1 MYKLGLIGK
10 KLGHSFSKRYFEN
23 LFQERDI
30 HGSFDLIELEEIN
43 AFEAIKKQDYKGLSV
58 TIPYKETIIS
68 YLDELDESAAAIG
81 AVNCIHCLENGKLR
95 GYNTDLI
102 GFEQSLIPLISER
115 TDIKKALVLGTG
127 GASKAVGQ
135 VLKKLSIDFVIVSR
149 DKAKGQLSYSEI
161 SQEILEDH
169 FLIINCTPLGMF
181 PEVDAAPEIAYESLT
196 KQHLL
201 YDLVYNP
208 EETLFLK
215 KGKER
220 GATIKNGLE
229 MLYLQAEAAWKIWNS

>member
-1 MYKLGLIGK
+1 MFKLGLIGK

-23 LFQERDI
+23 LFQERGI
-30 HGSFDLIELEEIN
+30 HGSFDLIELENIKE
-43 AFEAIKKQDYKGLSV
+43 FEAIKKFDYKGLSV
-58 TIPYKETIIS
+58 TIPYKESILT

-81 AVNCIHCLENGKLR
+81 AVNCIHFLENGKLR

-102 GFEQSLIPLISER
+102 GFEQSLIRLISER

-135 VLKKLSIDFVIVSR
+135 VLKKLSIDFVTVSR
-149 DKAKGQLSYSEI
+149 DKAKGQITYSEI
-161 SQEILEDH
+161 SREILEEH
-169 FLIINCTPLGMF
+169 LLIINCTPLGMF
-181 PEVDAAPEIAYESLT
+181 PDVDTAPEIPYECLT
-196 KQHLL
+196 KKYLL

-215 KGKER
+215 KGKEK
-220 GATIKNGLE
+220 GATVKNGLE